1 MHDHFIFIKK
11 MLHLTFFF
19 FYLKHDTLFWVQH
32 LYGVISFTYGIKIL
46 IKTSIVI
53 KIHLIFTE
61 NIEMDLPSKFLVL
74 HINIV

>member
-11 MLHLTFFF
+11 CYILHFFF
-19 FYLKHDTLFWVQH
+19 CLKHDTLFWVQH